1 MLQVHAPARQQ
12 AQPPT
17 QSAVR
22 KLKKAP
28 KQINGPDKQLVERK
42 RKADATVDDLA
53 ASSLQG
59 MSGCT
64 VLTPTMLATTLA
76 AQYLKPCLHSIDS
89 SLRVSRLSAAPC
101 LALRCDHCQGG
112 ALLQGSTSKPL
123 PRKVGLLRLKRGTNL
138 MTW

>member
-1 MLQVHAPARQQ
+1 MVLGTAALSQNKTKHSCDIAGAAMTEAAMLQVLAPARQQ

-17 QSAVR
+17 QSTAR

-59 MSGCT
+59 MSG
-64 VLTPTMLATTLA
+64 
-76 AQYLKPCLHSIDS
+76 
-89 SLRVSRLSAAPC
+89 
-101 LALRCDHCQGG
+101 
-112 ALLQGSTSKPL
+112 
-123 PRKVGLLRLKRGTNL
+123 
-138 MTW
+138 